1 MADTLTTSPPQGTA
15 RADADGAP
23 AAAAGVYQ
31 PRKAWAIAT
40 WLTAFSAINFLDK
53 VVLGM
58 VAVPLMRDL
67 QLTPTQFGVVAGS
80 FFWLFSISAAVV
92 GFVGNRVP
100 ARWLLLAM
108 AVLWSLV
115 QFPVALASSA
125 TALLVSRVI
134 LGAGEGPG
142 FPVSVHALYKWFP
155 HEKRNLPVSLINQGA
170 TIGLLLAGLGVPL
183 VTHQWG
189 WRANFV
195 VLAAASL
202 LWALGWLIWGREGTL
217 RTEVQAGGSEPAR
230 AQAPVS
236 YRRLLT
242 DTTVLCGFLTGFAA
256 YWGLALALTWLPS
269 YLEQGLGFD
278 AAAAG
283 RMFAIIVA
291 AGVPVSMG
299 LSWCSQRML
308 RRGAS
313 SRSARVVFSCVC
325 VGLGGVLL
333 LALPLLPLPPGG
345 KVALLA
351 VSAVLPPI
359 TFALGPAVLGEI
371 VPDAQRSALIAIS
384 TAVSTSAG
392 AVAPVV
398 MGKLV
403 QAQSHAGAAHGFEL
417 GFGVCGAVMV
427 AGCLVGI
434 LGQHPERT
442 RQRLRA

>member
-1 MADTLTTSPPQGTA
+1 MADTLTTSPPQGIT
-15 RADADGAP
+15 RADAHGAP
-23 AAAAGVYQ
+23 AAAEGVYQ

-40 WLTAFSAINFLDK
+40 WLTVLSAINFLDK

-58 VAVPLMRDL
+58 VAVPLMHDL
-67 QLTPTQFGVVAGS
+67 QLTPTEFGVVAGS
-80 FFWLFSISAAVV
+80 FFWLFSVSAAVV
-92 GFVGNRVP
+92 GFIGNRVP

-125 TALLVSRVI
+125 AALLMSRVI

-170 TIGLLLAGLGVPL
+170 TIGLLLAGLAVPL
-183 VTHQWG
+183 ITRQWG

-195 VLAAASL
+195 VLSAASA
-202 LWALGWLIWGREGTL
+202 LWALGWLFCGREGTL
-217 RTEVQAGGSEPAR
+217 RTEPPKASSEPAP
-230 AQAPVS
+230 APRRVP
-236 YRRLLT
+236 YRKLLT
-242 DTTVLCGFLTGFAA
+242 DATVLCGFLTGFAA
-256 YWGLALALTWLPS
+256 YWGLALVLTWLPS

-308 RRGAS
+308 RGGAS
-313 SRSARVVFSCVC
+313 SRAARVVFGCVC
-325 VGLGGVLL
+325 VGIGGVVLL
-333 LALPLLPLPPGG
+333 LLPVLPLPPVG

-351 VSAVLPPI
+351 LSAMLPPI
-359 TFALGPAVLGEI
+359 VFALGPAILGEI
-371 VPDAQRSALIAIS
+371 VPDAQRSAIIALS
-384 TAVSTSAG
+384 TAVATSAG
-392 AVAPVV
+392 AIAPVV
-398 MGKLV
+398 MGRLV
-403 QAQSHAGAAHGFEL
+403 QAHAGAAHGFEL
-417 GFGVCGAVMV
+417 GFAVCGVVMV
-427 AGCLVGI
+427 VGCLIGLI
-434 LGQHPERT
+434 GQHPERT
-442 RQRLRA
+442 IRRLRG